1 MAPSLE
7 RLGGEASLGE
17 QEGFDGESSLHFR
30 LKPKGMLGKD
40 FGTLAL
46 TVLHLSAGFG
56 EAGLSGLGKPGM
68 PWGFNVP

>member
-1 MAPSLE
+1 MVKVLYI
-7 RLGGEASLGE
+7 
-17 QEGFDGESSLHFR
+17 R

-68 PWGFNVP
+68 PWGFNIP